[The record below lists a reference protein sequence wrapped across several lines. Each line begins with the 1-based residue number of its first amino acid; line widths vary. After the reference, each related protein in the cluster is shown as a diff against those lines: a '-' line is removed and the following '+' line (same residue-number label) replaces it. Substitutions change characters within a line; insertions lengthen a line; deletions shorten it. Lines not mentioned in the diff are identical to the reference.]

1 MEIQFSADWATPYLT
16 APTGPLSIGLGL
28 VLALLIA
35 AIIWK
40 TYRSLYRL
48 GLARL
53 LMTIGLAAGGSLL
66 AGSTWLVLKDP
77 ALGWALGPRLP
88 IAGLVPLVL
97 AAWFLGVLPAGL
109 TGLAVGFVTAGQTDH
124 SVLSVLGACLAGLS
138 IGLLLRQDYQGR
150 LFAWLRRPVVATV
163 LVSILLWPIPLWR
176 SLCVPLVLEPV
187 GGWRAQVQYLL
198 LLLAPGLLAGLL
210 MEAIHLLAPGS
221 QPVRRPVRTAAHQRS
236 LTKRLI
242 AALIPL
248 LLLATFGAAYGVN
261 LVAVRTVTNQ
271 LESSL
276 QLTTKGVQNELEWSR
291 RATESTLTQLALEIA
306 ATPETL
312 TQPRDLDA
320 AGLFAALWVF
330 SPSGE
335 PISAQRM
342 VPDIHPPDAD
352 SLNSLIQ
359 EPTRWAWT
367 EDGHLLVLAPVTD
380 RAGSP
385 LSYLVAAIPAKDRM
399 ALALPERPTGH
410 SFLGPV
416 FAKPEGASLDQAWLL
431 SSSGTDPDQVHLSG
445 SPRPTE
451 SGSSAPQRFL
461 TANGDLVVVV
471 SLPSHGLEMATVAT
485 PRALFAASML
495 VSMPFLIM
503 LALGITSTALVYFV
517 VTAKS
522 LEPLSQLVSDARR
535 AARGHWPVPLQA
547 LTPDEV
553 GRLSLVIEEMRRS
566 SQAHS
571 QQIALLAE
579 LSDASGSRADLRR
592 SLDDWL
598 RELVAGLT
606 TARRPIL
613 FENLIRSPRPE
624 RFAPALVAG
633 AQALAIVPLVA
644 NGTYL
649 GMLYLQYPTPQ
660 TFPQMERGFLKALA
674 RQAALLIGHVE
685 ATARWHRAEQQL
697 KALLEASFDPA
708 IILSGEGELLAAN
721 RSAEHAFGFDME
733 EERGKAITPD
743 LAGEGLYRFAA
754 RLTAS
759 NPPLTSEIATRSHRT
774 FSVRAAPFGQ
784 GKQHPA
790 GWILAARDLSDLKR
804 LDALKRDF
812 VAAFSHD
819 LKTPLQYLHSLITAI
834 PMIAELTLKQ
844 KELIERCVEE
854 LDGASD
860 LIEGIVELA
869 KIESVR
875 QLRLLPCQLP
885 ALLSQAM
892 DAHRVAAR
900 EKRIRVHLE
909 LGSQPPLIIAD
920 QEMILTAIGHLLENA
935 IRFTPPGGQVI
946 LALTEDEEWVILQVK
961 DTGIGIPSDEQ
972 HRVFERFYR
981 GRDAVDTGIPGNGLG
996 LSAVRAVAAAHG
1008 GKVWLDSE
1016 VGRGSSFYIALPK
1029 DAHRANLPEGLPE
1042 ETTRPSL

>member
-431 SSSGTDPDQVHLSG
+431 SSSGTDPHQVHLSG

-592 SLDDWL
+592 SLPRLLRATVKGTNASAAAVLLWNGAAAEATVIREHRGGVRTPSDHWL

-606 TARRPIL
+606 TARRPVL

-633 AQALAIVPLVA
+633 TQALAIVPLVA

-660 TFPQMERGFLKALA
+660 TFAQMERGFLKALA
-674 RQAALLIGHVE
+674 RQAALLIGHAE

-885 ALLSQAM
+885 ALLSLAM

-900 EKRIRVHLE
+900 E
-909 LGSQPPLIIAD
+909 
-920 QEMILTAIGHLLENA
+920 
-935 IRFTPPGGQVI
+935 
-946 LALTEDEEWVILQVK
+946 
-961 DTGIGIPSDEQ
+961 
-972 HRVFERFYR
+972 
-981 GRDAVDTGIPGNGLG
+981 
-996 LSAVRAVAAAHG
+996 
-1008 GKVWLDSE
+1008 
-1016 VGRGSSFYIALPK
+1016 
-1029 DAHRANLPEGLPE
+1029 
-1042 ETTRPSL
+1042 